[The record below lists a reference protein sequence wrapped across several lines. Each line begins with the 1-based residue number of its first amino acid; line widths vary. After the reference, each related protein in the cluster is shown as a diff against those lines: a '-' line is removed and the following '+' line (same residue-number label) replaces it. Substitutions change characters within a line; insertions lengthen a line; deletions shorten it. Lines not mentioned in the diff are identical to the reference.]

1 MAESA
6 NNPVNPN
13 PNPSKMPPG
22 NDAGAARANPAAAA
36 PASVP
41 VPPTAAEM
49 FKKMEAELRKSTKA
63 LAVLSENAEK
73 LKKAQDLQKQA
84 QSDLKKEQ
92 ERFAK
97 LTKERGDAGLTPDEM
112 REHARLTLY
121 YNEMLMN
128 SVKEQET
135 LNASTK
141 EANDAVS
148 SSEKEYRS
156 LVKTVNSNK
165 EMMDSL
171 TDSQLQYLIAA
182 EERIDAEKKRAEA
195 DRVEAANQRERDKI
209 NEKSVAMFMKQANDA
224 TKKLTALE
232 TRAMELR
239 KDIEKE
245 KDESVKKILIEEL
258 RAVRERSKA
267 LRVTAEM
274 GDKQIAELRAKL
286 ARDVSD
292 REEKDRKKR
301 QEKEFEARKKAA
313 LDLAKLEQNE
323 SVKRSKNEIQQAKIV
338 RAGDIKAA
346 MEEIKTRKLLEFQM
360 SKEGQAALTAAKT
373 DEERQEILKKKSEE
387 ILRSEETKKSVLAKV
402 QEKHQEEY
410 QKKRLEEIQKIAK
423 EEKISVA
430 EATKKFDK
438 SDESTKMAY
447 ESRKE
452 LENISRSMDKL
463 YTINEQGQ
471 APLLEALESIDESSA
486 RSVEESVE
494 GKYTKPMWAISLEK
508 VMGAG
513 FADTV
518 SGLASGFNSLKPPG
532 GGWFKTLLLVG
543 AFIVGGIIA
552 YLAKWIVIIGGII
565 GNIGKFLKFPVL
577 FAKLGNMFTPVINAV
592 KGVAGFFGFI
602 FGPQLASAGKGLATA
617 GSFIGKAA
625 ATIMKIFPFLGNI
638 VGAFRFGFALVSK
651 VFFPLQIIISLI
663 QGIIG
668 AFKGFKKDG
677 LRGAIAGFFA
687 NIISGLT
694 FGLVKFDSVYKLFRA
709 VADIVIF
716 IVNAIWMGIKAL
728 WFVVWNV
735 LLYPVRKMVE
745 ALFILIKG
753 LVIGF
758 IQGFKV
764 VAALV
769 NGMFILIGNILDE
782 IVNTVYE
789 GSMFVWE
796 EVISPAID
804 AIVGLFEPVGE
815 FFGWVYDEY
824 VQPVFD
830 GISGFFGGIGEFF
843 VGVDEWLYSKLG
855 WLGYTKISGGGG
867 GAEPS
872 ENSGALASGEVTKAI
887 ETTKEI
893 TQSGTGSVS
902 SVIMAAG
909 RGEGGG
915 VQPVIVSSVN
925 SSPILNQITAGNA
938 VPSGALVT
946 QTSSVTSERER
957 LAAAASKPNVVVN
970 APKTIAAGGGGG
982 EGGMIIPKFS
992 RNNDPTYRALCFM
1005 EAPAM

>member
-1 MAESA
+1 MAEST

-13 PNPSKMPPG
+13 PNPSMIPPG
-22 NDAGAARANPAAAA
+22 NDAGAARPNPAVPP

-41 VPPTAAEM
+41 TKLSAEEST
-49 FKKMEAELRKSTKA
+49 KKLNEFTEAVKNQKKAFADMAKITEAMNKEQKKAENATKRKTDAENAYAEL
-63 LAVLSENAEK
+63 
-73 LKKAQDLQKQA
+73 LKKK
-84 QSDLKKEQ
+84 
-92 ERFAK
+92 
-97 LTKERGDAGLTPDEM
+97 GDAGLSPEEIEDHSETMRLLQMEIDAATKAQEIHSKQLDKAKKSTSENHLALDEM
-112 REHARLTLY
+112 FSFLNTSQLALNSSQHRSWGDVKFVMKQWVENTQKDIAGQKMLAAQLEKKTNALKKIEEMETSIMNLRKE
-121 YNEMLMN
+121 NEAEVFD
-128 SVKEQET
+128 SVKSIREEEIKSIEEKIKEQAKKEG
-135 LNASTK
+135 LKEEEIAGLRVKLTK
-141 EANDAVS
+141 DA
-148 SSEKEYRS
+148 SEKE
-156 LVKTVNSNK
+156 
-165 EMMDSL
+165 
-171 TDSQLQYLIAA
+171 
-182 EERIDAEKKRAEA
+182 EETKR
-195 DRVEAANQRERDKI
+195 KL
-209 NEKSVAMFMKQANDA
+209 NEQDFN
-224 TKKLTALE
+224 
-232 TRAMELR
+232 
-239 KDIEKE
+239 
-245 KDESVKKILIEEL
+245 
-258 RAVRERSKA
+258 
-267 LRVTAEM
+267 
-274 GDKQIAELRAKL
+274 
-286 ARDVSD
+286 
-292 REEKDRKKR
+292 DRKKR
-301 QEKEFEARKKAA
+301 AIELARYEQK
-313 LDLAKLEQNE
+313 LAKDKSIVEAKE
-323 SVKRSKNEIQQAKIV
+323 AIQQAKIV
-338 RAGDIKAA
+338 RAGDINAA
-346 MEEIKTRKLLEFQM
+346 MKEIEARELMRWQLTD
-360 SKEGQAALTAAKT
+360 EGAKRLASAKT
-373 DEERQEILKKKSEE
+373 EEERQEILKKKSEE
-387 ILRSEETKKSVLAKV
+387 ILRSEETKKTALAEV
-402 QEKHQEEY
+402 QKKQQEEY
-410 QKKRLEEIQKIAK
+410 QKKRLEEIQRIAK
-423 EEKISVA
+423 EEKVSIS
-430 EATKKFDK
+430 EATTKFEK
-438 SDESTKMAY
+438 SDEAAKMSY
-447 ESRKE
+447 ESKKE
-452 LENISRSMDKL
+452 LEDISRSMDRL

-471 APLLEALESIDESSA
+471 APLLEALGSIDESSA

-494 GKYTKPMWAISLEK
+494 GKYIKPLWAMSLEK

-552 YLAKWIVIIGGII
+552 YLTKWIVIIGGII

-651 VFFPLQIIISLI
+651 VFWPLQIIISLI

-796 EVISPAID
+796 EVLSPAID
-804 AIVGLFEPVGE
+804 AIVKFFAPVGE

-824 VQPVFD
+824 VQPVAD
-830 GISGFFGGIGEFF
+830 AMQGFFGAIGDFF
-843 VGVDEWLYSKLG
+843 VGVDEWLFDKLG
-855 WLGYTKISGGGG
+855 WLGYTKMSGGGG
-867 GAEPS
+867 GGEP
-872 ENSGALASGEVTKAI
+872 EKNSGPLASGEVNEAI
-887 ETTKEI
+887 ETAKEI
-893 TQSGTGSVS
+893 RTSGAGQVS
-902 SVIMAAG
+902 SAIMAAG
-909 RGEGGG
+909 GGG
-915 VQPVIVSSVN
+915 GTAVVQPVVVASSD
-925 SSPILNQITAGNA
+925 SSARLNQIKSASTI
-938 VPSGALVT
+938 SSSALVS
-946 QTSSVTSERER
+946 QTSVVSSEKER
-957 LAAAASKPNVVVN
+957 MAAAAMKPNVVVN